1 MENETLCPVSIFTK
15 KLGGKWK
22 LEIIYNL
29 RNCKLRFG
37 QLVAIINGISR
48 KVLTDHLK
56 QMESDN
62 LICRESFNETPRRV
76 EYSLTPIAI
85 DLMPIFKELDRWVK
99 NNHKK

>member
-1 MENETLCPVSIFTK
+1 MENNPLCPVSIFTK

-29 RNCKLRFG
+29 TNRKLRFG
-37 QLVAIINGISR
+37 QLVAMVNGISR

-62 LICRESFNETPRRV
+62 LIYRKSFNETP
-76 EYSLTPIAI
+76 PIAI
-85 DLMPIFKELDRWVK
+85 DLIPIFKELDRWVK
-99 NNHKK
+99 NNY